1 MSESLPLIY
10 DGHTAKYFGSVDP
23 KSLEDAHPQVSEVAQ
38 IFINQ
43 GLDYLG
49 KITSS
54 EFANVEIYV
63 LVTPDQLIAVSL
75 MATKTGLGGIDC
87 VSKFADDSFLTTT
100 TTKVLEHAYDEQKLY
115 RVSFA
120 GASATDLFTQH
131 QLYIEDFIERCGAV
145 QLVFTDLLAIAQMI
159 EEYTIRQQSNVG
171 HTFLQWAGGFAQAQV
186 NLVMNDDSSPKEDFS
201 EDDPEDDDNIIEEV
215 IKYDEDD
222 VSPLVRAILQDNLA
236 EVEAILAEGVDL
248 EPSDWR
254 GEVPLVAAV
263 YRGNPVMI
271 QRLIAA
277 GANLNNLDF
286 EVNCRPMGMAI
297 KQNRPD
303 LVRLLLDAGA
313 SPNGGDLEQIG
324 LATAIDKNNLPILQ
338 MLLDA
343 GADPNAGMEDDYRAI
358 MQAALYGN
366 LEMVKL
372 LVAYGADV
380 SAWSE
385 GETAIMSA
393 ARGQHQAI
401 YDYLY
406 PLVDAETRRYADQHG
421 QKELENARKRQT
433 RLANKIG
440 EKLGKAALYG
450 KLAQVQKLLAS
461 GADPNIITAC
471 GKSPFMLATMYGHKN
486 VMSAILEAGADPNL
500 AGDEEYDEGMTAL
513 MHIASNSLVSNR
525 AEVIKFLVEH
535 GANVDLQ
542 NDKGKTAL
550 MVAGEHT
557 DAVKALIEMAAN
569 LDLRDNEGNTAMM
582 LGSWAVQGLLR
593 RAGASEDGLNN
604 VALVEASRNG
614 NIIKVEEL
622 LQAGANVN
630 YSDGRALVDAAR
642 EGHLD
647 IVDRLI
653 RAGADVNL
661 GWKSGFTPI
670 ASAAYAGYLSVVQK
684 LLDEGANLFQ
694 HNHCDALEYARI
706 GQYEGHHKER
716 DSDYTAIIELLESLS
731 SANSNPK

>member
-10 DGHTAKYFGSVDP
+10 DGQTAKYFGSVDP
-23 KSLEDAHPQVSEVAQ
+23 KFLEDAHPQVSDVAQ

-43 GLDYLG
+43 GLEYLG

-54 EFANVEIYV
+54 EFANVEIYA
-63 LVTPDQLIAVSL
+63 LATPDQSIAVSL

-87 VSKFADDSFLTTT
+87 VSKFADHSFLTTT

-120 GASATDLFTQH
+120 GASATDLFAQH
-131 QLYIEDFIERCGAV
+131 QLYIEDFIERYGAI
-145 QLVFTDLLAIAQMI
+145 QTVFTGLLAIAQMI
-159 EEYTIRQQSNVG
+159 EEYTIRQQSNFG
-171 HTFLQWAGGFAQAQV
+171 HTLLQWAGGFAQAQV
-186 NLVMNDDSSPKEDFS
+186 NLVMNDDSSHKEDVI
-201 EDDPEDDDNIIEEV
+201 ENDPEDDDNTIEEV
-215 IKYDEDD
+215 IEYDEDA
-222 VSPLVRAILQDNLA
+222 VSPLVRAILRDNLD
-236 EVEAILAEGVDL
+236 EVEALLTEDVIL
-248 EPSDWR
+248 EPR
-254 GEVPLVAAV
+254 REAVPLVAAV
-263 YRGNPVMI
+263 YRGNFIMI

-277 GANLNNLDF
+277 GANLDRYDMSVDMYPL
-286 EVNCRPMGMAI
+286 CMAV

-313 SPNGGDLEQIG
+313 SPKFGMSSLII
-324 LATAIDKNNLPILQ
+324 AIKQDNFLILQ
-338 MLLDA
+338 MLLEA
-343 GADPNAGMEDDYRAI
+343 GVDPNENMEDDYRAI
-358 MQAALYGN
+358 MDAAFHGN

-372 LVAYGADV
+372 LVAYGADA
-380 SAWSE
+380 SAWSQ
-385 GETAIMSA
+385 GATAIMSA

-406 PLVDAETRRYADQHG
+406 PLVDAETRRYADKHG
-421 QKELENARKRQT
+421 EKELDNARKRQV

-440 EKLGKAALYG
+440 EKLGEAALFG

-461 GADPNIITAC
+461 GADPNIITAS
-471 GKSPFMLATMYGHKN
+471 GKSPLMLAAMYGHKN
-486 VMSAILEAGADPNL
+486 VISALLNAGADPNL

-513 MHIASNSLVSNR
+513 MYIASSFFASNR

-535 GANVDLQ
+535 GANVDIQ

-550 MVAGEHT
+550 MLAGENT
-557 DAVKALIEMAAN
+557 DAVRALIEMGAN

-582 LGSWAVQGLLR
+582 SGSWAVQGLLR
-593 RAGASEDGLNN
+593 RAGATEEGLND

-614 NIIKVEEL
+614 NLIKVEEL
-622 LQAGANVN
+622 LQAGADVN

-661 GWKSGFTPI
+661 GWESGFTPI
-670 ASAAYAGYLSVVQK
+670 ASAAYGGYLNVVQK
-684 LLDEGANLFQ
+684 LLAEGANPFQ
-694 HNHCDALEYARI
+694 LTYDGFDDALDYARI
-706 GQYEGHHKER
+706 GHHKDR
-716 DSDYTAIIELLESLS
+716 DSDYTAIIKLLESLN

>member
-10 DGHTAKYFGSVDP
+10 DGQTAKYFGSVDP
-23 KSLEDAHPQVSEVAQ
+23 QFLEDAHSQISEVAQ

-54 EFANVEIYV
+54 EFANVEIYA
-63 LVTPDQLIAVSL
+63 LATPDQSIVVSL

-120 GASATDLFTQH
+120 GASATDLFAQH
-131 QLYIEDFIERCGAV
+131 QLYIEDFVERCGAV
-145 QLVFTDLLAIAQMI
+145 QAVFTDLLAIAQMI
-159 EEYTIRQQSNVG
+159 EEYTIRQQSNTG
-171 HTFLQWAGGFAQAQV
+171 HIFLQLAGGFAQAQV
-186 NLVMNDDSSPKEDFS
+186 NLVMNDDSSHKEDDEEDFIED
-201 EDDPEDDDNIIEEV
+201 EDDPEDDGEFT
-215 IKYDEDD
+215 EDD
-222 VSPLVRAILQDNLA
+222 DFDQTDLSSAIRKNNFPLL
-236 EVEAILAEGVDL
+236 
-248 EPSDWR
+248 
-254 GEVPLVAAV
+254 
-263 YRGNPVMI
+263 
-271 QRLIAA
+271 QRL
-277 GANLNNLDF
+277 
-286 EVNCRPMGMAI
+286 
-297 KQNRPD
+297 
-303 LVRLLLDAGA
+303 
-313 SPNGGDLEQIG
+313 LE
-324 LATAIDKNNLPILQ
+324 D
-338 MLLDA
+338 
-343 GADPNAGMEDDYRAI
+343 GADPNEDMEDDYRAI
-358 MQAALYGN
+358 MEAAFHGN

-380 SAWSE
+380 SAWGQ

-393 ARGQHQAI
+393 AHGQHQAI

-406 PLVDAETRRYADQHG
+406 PLVDAETRRYADKHG
-421 QKELENARKRQT
+421 QKALDNARKRQS

-440 EKLGKAALYG
+440 EKLGEAAMYG
-450 KLAQVQKLLAS
+450 KLAEVQKLLAS
-461 GADPNIITAC
+461 GADPNIITEC
-471 GKSPFMLATMYGHKN
+471 GKSPLMLAAMYGHKN
-486 VMSAILEAGADPNL
+486 VISALLKAGTDPNL
-500 AGDEEYDEGMTAL
+500 AGDEEFDEGMTAL
-513 MHIASNSLVSNR
+513 MYIASSFFASNR

-550 MVAGEHT
+550 MVAGENT
-557 DAVKALIEMAAN
+557 DAVKALIEMGAN

-582 LGSWAVQGLLR
+582 SGSWSVQGLLR
-593 RAGASEDGLNN
+593 RAGASEEGLND

-614 NIIKVEEL
+614 NLIKVEEL
-622 LQAGANVN
+622 IQAGANVN
-630 YSDGRALVDAAR
+630 YRDGRALVAAAG

-670 ASAAYAGYLSVVQK
+670 ASAAYRGYLNVVQK
-684 LLDEGANLFQ
+684 LLAEGANPFQ
-694 HNHCDALEYARI
+694 RTHDDEFDDALDYARR

-716 DSDYTAIIELLESLS
+716 DSDYTAIIELLESQS
-731 SANSNPK
+731 KAAMVKDI